1 MKRPASPRKR
11 HNTTF
16 QITKENVTFT
26 PISKEK
32 SDYTTTCNLAMLL
45 NELSFYYM
53 FMIKGTILKVTTKR
67 KNGLNKWL
75 LFWTQLLDL
84 SF

>member
-1 MKRPASPRKR
+1 MERPTSPQKT
-11 HNTTF
+11 HNTTV

-45 NELSFYYM
+45 SELSFCYM
-53 FMIKGTILKVTTKR
+53 FMIKGTILKVTTKC
-67 KNGLNKWL
+67 KSGLNKWFL
-75 LFWTQLLDL
+75 LWPQLLAL
-84 SF
+84 